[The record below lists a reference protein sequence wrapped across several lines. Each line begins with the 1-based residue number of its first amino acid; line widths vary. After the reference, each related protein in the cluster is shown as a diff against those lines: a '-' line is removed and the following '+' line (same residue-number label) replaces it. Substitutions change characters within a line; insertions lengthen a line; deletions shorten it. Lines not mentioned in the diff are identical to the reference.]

1 MTIIMQCT
9 CVSFLAIK
17 KQQLD
22 VEEEGVIL
30 SEKLVAVEKEK
41 AMSESLMMPSSAV
54 MSTSTAMPA
63 SRRRLLAPSKKKKR
77 EVQGVY
83 SLSLTLYIYM

>member
-1 MTIIMQCT
+1 M
-9 CVSFLAIK
+9 
-17 KQQLD
+17 
-22 VEEEGVIL
+22 
-30 SEKLVAVEKEK
+30 AVEKEK
-41 AMSESLMMPSSAV
+41 AMSESLMMPSSAI

-83 SLSLTLYIYM
+83 SLSLTLYIYTCM